1 MIMIKRYWYFYV
13 LFLAALAYMIW
24 ACVSGDDE
32 RIIRSVFFFLSM
44 LIVFVTTII
53 RDKTIRKK
61 DIKLP
66 SVVIRRMVVLF
77 ICSIVAIVTGYFAG
91 YLLIGCIVS
100 FVLGC
105 FALKSV
111 MCSYRSNSSK

>member
-1 MIMIKRYWYFYV
+1 MKKRYWYFYV

-24 ACVSGDDE
+24 ACIYGDDE
-32 RIIRSVFFFLSM
+32 RIFRSICFFLSM

-66 SVVIRRMVVLF
+66 AKVIKRMVVLF
-77 ICSIVAIVTGYFAG
+77 ICSIAAILIGYCTD

-111 MCSYRSNSSK
+111 MCSFRSNSSE